1 MTNLPAPYHGDPA
14 DTSGQPG
21 KVPTKAHGTIVA
33 GVVLVVLM
41 FGGLGTWAAVA
52 PLSSAAVAPG
62 TVIVESNRKT
72 VQHLEGGIIR
82 ELRVENGDVVDPGD
96 TLLVLS
102 DIGAGATYERLMSSG
117 AYFAAREAR
126 LVAERDGDETISFN
140 HPLLN
145 DRKDPVVAK
154 AIATQDSE
162 FESQRQSMESRRATL
177 GQRIAQSQR
186 RIEGLRE
193 QIRGTEEQLHLI
205 GLELKD
211 VSRLV
216 QQGLAVKPRLLA
228 LQRARA
234 RLLAEGG
241 DLKAQVARAEESI
254 IETRLQIMTMDA
266 DRAKEIDMEL
276 ADVQTRLAEFE
287 ERLKHSRDV
296 LARTEITTPVGG
308 KVINLAHSTIGGV
321 VQPGEPILEIV
332 PDEDDLIIEAQVSPL
347 DIDVVHRGLEA
358 EVRFTALSFRRTPSV
373 TGEVIYVSADKIV
386 DDATRQAFYAA
397 RVRISAEQLDSVP
410 GLKLHPGM
418 PVDVLIKTGERT
430 VLNSVLAPV
439 VDSMARSFREQ

>member
-1 MTNLPAPYHGDPA
+1 MTNLPAPYRNESSEP
-14 DTSGQPG
+14 SGQPG
-21 KVPTKAHGTIVA
+21 KVPTTAHGTILA
-33 GVVLVVLM
+33 GAVLVALM

-96 TLLVLS
+96 VLVVLS
-102 DIGAGATYERLMSSG
+102 DIRAEATYERLMSS
-117 AYFAAREAR
+117 ATYFAAREAR
-126 LVAERDGDETISFN
+126 LVAERNGDDAVSFA
-140 HPLLN
+140 HPLLS
-145 DRKDPVVAK
+145 DRDDPVVAK
-154 AIATQDSE
+154 AIAAQASE
-162 FESQRQSMESRRATL
+162 FESQGQALEGRRATL
-177 GQRIAQSQR
+177 GQRIAQAQR

-193 QIRGTEEQLHLI
+193 QITSTEEQLRLI
-205 GLELKD
+205 ELELRD
-211 VSRLV
+211 VAKLV
-216 QQGLAVKPRLLA
+216 QKRLAVKPRLLA

-234 RLLAEGG
+234 NLLGERGE
-241 DLKAQVARAEESI
+241 LKAQIARTEESI

-266 DRAKEIDMEL
+266 DRAKEIDTEL
-276 ADVQTRLAEFE
+276 AEVQTRLAEFE

-296 LARTEITTPVGG
+296 LARTEVTTPVGG
-308 KVINLAHSTIGGV
+308 KVMNLFHSTIGGV

-332 PDEDDLIIEAQVSPL
+332 PDEDDLIIEAEVSPL
-347 DIDVVHRGLEA
+347 DIDVVHPGLEA

-373 TGEVIYVSADKIV
+373 TGEVIYVSADRIV
-386 DDATRQAFYAA
+386 DEASRQSFYAA
-397 RVRISAEQLDSVP
+397 RVRIGAKQLESVP